1 MTERGPIVCATDLG
15 ATGALAT
22 DLAARMANATGLPLR
37 LVHVTALG
45 PDPVPEDEIT
55 EAERVLR
62 ERLRTR
68 IEAAAAAL
76 EKERLRAE
84 GLGPHTEAELV
95 EGRPW
100 EEIIESATR
109 QQASLLVVGPH
120 GHLGTR
126 ATTRGGL
133 TEHILGTTAD
143 RVVRHAPC
151 PVLVGPREGMITQPL
166 ARGTWLIAVD
176 FSDAAIAALHAVR
189 YFGHACDA
197 RVVPVHVASEEDTD
211 SEIERTRESL
221 RSFVEEHLGRVV
233 DVEVVRGEP
242 ADALTDVAAT
252 IGASL
257 MVAGTRG
264 RTGLAHLLLGST
276 AERILRLS
284 PVPVLS
290 IRAHA

>member
-1 MTERGPIVCATDLG
+1 MTERGPIVCATDVG

-22 DLAARMANATGLPLR
+22 DLAARMANATGLPLQ
-37 LVHVTALG
+37 LVHVTAHG
-45 PDPVPEDEIT
+45 PDPVPESELT

-62 ERLRTR
+62 DRLRTR

-84 GLGPHTEAELV
+84 GLGPHTTAELI

-100 EEIIESATR
+100 EEVIEYATR
-109 QQASLLVVGPH
+109 HQASVLVVGPH

-143 RVVRHAPC
+143 RIVRHAPC
-151 PVLVGPREGMITQPL
+151 PVLVGPREGTTPPHI
-166 ARGTWLIAVD
+166 ARGRWLVAID
-176 FSDAAIAALHAVR
+176 LSDASAAALDSVR
-189 YFGHACDA
+189 YFARACDA
-197 RVVPVHVASEEDTD
+197 EIVPLHVAREDDTD
-211 SEIERTRESL
+211 AEIEAMRLEL
-221 RSFVEEHLGRVV
+221 RALVKAHLDRDL

-242 ADALTDVAAT
+242 ADIITRVAER
-252 IGASL
+252 IGAS
-257 MVAGTRG
+257 MIVTGTRG

-276 AERILRLS
+276 AERVLRLS
-284 PVPVLS
+284 PVPVLAM
-290 IRAHA
+290 RVNA